1 MKVQITNLFPD
12 CDAADINVS
21 LGNSDYDVSIGVSRD
36 EDGVI
41 TIIVANNALG
51 EQHELV
57 LGREGVRLIEEEDEG

>member
-21 LGNSDYDVSIGVSRD
+21 LGNSDVSIGVSRD

-57 LGREGVRLIEEEDEG
+57 LGREGIRQIEDEG